1 MVVPALLFLPVIGG
15 GEGARGW
22 GIPMA
27 TDIAFA
33 LGSLAALGRRV
44 PSSLVTSCSGWR

>member
-1 MVVPALLFLPVIGG
+1 LAAVGGALLPAIIYFALNQGTDT
-15 GEGARGW
+15 ANGW

-33 LGSLAALGRRV
+33 LGYHA
-44 PSSLVTSCSGWR
+44 SGK